1 MQEKKVW
8 YEPHPVTPARK
19 AELVGLGYQIID
31 AAFAPAGHENPPDV
45 DARGLRTDGPT
56 IDEFVEA
63 GYPASNYPP
72 YGYASRS
79 EQSEIDADIA
89 AQADVAALNAR
100 DAASA
105 LDLSTMPPLAGADA
119 KGVQVPE
126 GAKKA
131 ATVAEL
137 REALAAKGVEVPEGA
152 KKADL
157 QALLDAAA

>member
-19 AELVGLGYQIID
+19 AELRGRGYQIID
-31 AAFAPAGHENPPDV
+31 AAFAPAGHENT
-45 DARGLRTDGPT
+45 GEDG
-56 IDEFVEA
+56 
-63 GYPASNYPP
+63 G
-72 YGYASRS
+72 
-79 EQSEIDADIA
+79 
-89 AQADVAALNAR
+89 
-100 DAASA
+100 
-105 LDLSTMPPLAGADA
+105 
-119 KGVQVPE
+119 PE

-157 QALLDAAA
+157 QALLDGAQG